1 MDKGKSGSAAAG
13 ISKLGL
19 GMTGY
24 KRGREPVGRKMCR
37 LLVDSSSQSYD
48 SGILRRLTKNL
59 ALGPLQ
65 AIPQVDHL
73 AHMQAG
79 SHRVFSCLSLTSKPI
94 LRMSRGKEP
103 AAQSTP
109 WVETLQDKK
118 TGSRLIR
125 RKHEAFAAVLMPRPY
140 TYSWHERE
148 TRFCPKLTASIVAGA
163 VT

>member
-24 KRGREPVGRKMCR
+24 KRGREPVGREMCR

-65 AIPQVDHL
+65 AIPHVDDL
-73 AHMQAG
+73 ARMQAG

-94 LRMSRGKEP
+94 LRMSHGEKP

-109 WVETLQDKK
+109 WVEYYK

-125 RKHEAFAAVLMPRPY
+125 RKHEAFAAVLMPCPY
-140 TYSWHERE
+140 RHLWHERE
-148 TRFCPKLTASIVAGA
+148 TRFCPKLTA
-163 VT
+163 